1 MKTTKILGATTI
13 AGALLFT
20 GTYANTNET
29 YAKSE
34 VTLATPDEWQQRHD
48 EMVKAKQ
55 ENPNRGGEGGGPG
68 AISSYQDSYQEYVE
82 QNLKYDEQ
90 VDSTEIIVPQEG
102 KDFLNN
108 QEQATNN
115 NQEQATN
122 NNQEQAAN
130 NNQEQAANNNQEQAT
145 NSNQEQATNSN
156 QEQGTNNN
164 QEQATNNNQEQTQNT
179 VLPKTGEESTNTTFT
194 TIIASILLAT
204 GSLLTF
210 KRFSKTNK

>member
-108 QEQATNN
+108 QEQATNSNQEQAANN

-122 NNQEQAAN
+122 NNQEQAA
-130 NNQEQAANNNQEQAT
+130 
-145 NSNQEQATNSN
+145 
-156 QEQGTNNN
+156 
-164 QEQATNNNQEQTQNT
+164 NNNQEQTQNT

>member
-108 QEQATNN
+108 QEQATNSNQEQAANNNQEQGTNN

-130 NNQEQAANNNQEQAT
+130 NNQEQAT
-145 NSNQEQATNSN
+145 NS
-156 QEQGTNNN
+156 N

>member
-108 QEQATNN
+108 QEQATNS
-115 NQEQATN
+115 
-122 NNQEQAAN
+122 NQEQAA
-130 NNQEQAANNNQEQAT
+130 
-145 NSNQEQATNSN
+145 
-156 QEQGTNNN
+156 
-164 QEQATNNNQEQTQNT
+164 NNNQEQTQNT

>member
-115 NQEQATN
+115 NQEQ
-122 NNQEQAAN
+122 
-130 NNQEQAANNNQEQAT
+130 
-145 NSNQEQATNSN
+145 
-156 QEQGTNNN
+156 
-164 QEQATNNNQEQTQNT
+164 TQNT

>member
-115 NQEQATN
+115 NQEQA
-122 NNQEQAAN
+122 A
-130 NNQEQAANNNQEQAT
+130 
-145 NSNQEQATNSN
+145 
-156 QEQGTNNN
+156 
-164 QEQATNNNQEQTQNT
+164 NNNQEQTQNT

>member
-108 QEQATNN
+108 QEQATNSNQEQAANNNQEQATNN

-122 NNQEQAAN
+122 NNQEQAA
-130 NNQEQAANNNQEQAT
+130 
-145 NSNQEQATNSN
+145 
-156 QEQGTNNN
+156 
-164 QEQATNNNQEQTQNT
+164 NNNQEQTQNT